1 MVRIRAHGSLASM
14 AQHTPRR
21 LLIVRHAK
29 SDQHQPL
36 TVDDHDRP
44 LNARGRRDAP
54 ALGRWLAVADLA
66 PDLVLCSSALRAQQT
81 WQLAADELAQAP
93 ALQVRPELYLA
104 SPGKVLAL
112 VREVLADVRTLV
124 VVGHEPVQSTVAQA
138 LAGPSSLPQAL
149 TALAAGFSTSAVAVL
164 EVPGPWDAL
173 QPHDGRLTAFA
184 VPRG

>member
-1 MVRIRAHGSLASM
+1 M

-21 LLIVRHAK
+21 LVIVRHAK
-29 SDQHQPL
+29 SDQHQPM

-54 ALGRWLAVADLA
+54 ALGRWLNATVGS

-81 WQLAADELAQAP
+81 WQLAAVQFAAAP
-93 ALQVRPELYLA
+93 ALDVRPELYLA
-104 SPGKVLAL
+104 SPGKVLAFL
-112 VREVLADVRTLV
+112 REVAADVRTLV
-124 VVGHEPVQSTVAQA
+124 VVGHEPVQSTLAQA
-138 LAGPSSLPQAL
+138 LAGPGSSVQAL

-164 EVPGPWDAL
+164 ETDGPWDAL
-173 QPHDGRLTAFA
+173 QPHGARLSDFA